1 MCRHSRFFGAGWNS
15 RCNRHTSCCL
25 ELWSRPFM
33 SFHTPAP
40 VPIQP
45 PSIIDRSLPLLLVIF
60 LTPSPSPVDS
70 VVISLNVTRVML
82 PFQDFLVCHDTPAG
96 KPVSLRMFLANY
108 VSGETPNHNSHAEE
122 KSVKC
127 ACNSA
132 HKHVASTGKYE
143 WIMTKVTWDKTFLKK
158 VVA

>member
-1 MCRHSRFFGAGWNS
+1 MLLS
-15 RCNRHTSCCL
+15 RCWSLPLCTHFSQPCSLNGFSCVVTVGSS
-25 ELWSRPFM
+25 ELDETAGATGTPVVRPRPFM
-33 SFHTPAP
+33 SADTPAP

-82 PFQDFLVCHDTPAG
+82 PFQDFLMCHDTPAG

-127 ACNSA
+127 ACNSP
-132 HKHVASTGKYE
+132 G
-143 WIMTKVTWDKTFLKK
+143 TKLF
-158 VVA
+158 